1 MREIHA
7 QWGAL
12 YINQNLV
19 SKSAP
24 GGPLILAMAVTIGML
39 GESPHRRAAP
49 CIARTAGRALDRYN
63 RSF

>member
-12 YINQNLV
+12 YINQKPV
-19 SKSAP
+19 SKSTP
-24 GGPLILAMAVTIGML
+24 SGPLILTMAVTIGML
-39 GESPHRRAAP
+39 GDCPQKRVRHRAAGP
-49 CIARTAGRALDRYN
+49 TGSARDRYN